1 LPIVTQSLRPQPV
14 KAPSRVDDQQRH
26 VVGRVAGMPDHL
38 VTESVGQGGGVGR
51 GAHSGVVGEGEEY
64 ASLVPCLARFV
75 GVEQERVAGLERDGD
90 REAGHAGEVT
100 QAEWQAAWPAS
111 RNTPLAAGWSR

>member
-1 LPIVTQSLRPQPV
+1 
-14 KAPSRVDDQQRH
+14 
-26 VVGRVAGMPDHL
+26 MPDHL